1 MKTLALYILVLGAGL
16 VTALTSSS
24 TEENTS
30 HYAQLPTI
38 TLGTPSEISTASIE
52 VEPIDHANKSPR
64 YKKQYHIY
72 YENRSTEAI
81 EVAIRYKAYNGE
93 WNTTGLLTLSPG
105 EKKLM
110 GLSDQ
115 KTYYS
120 YAETKR
126 RWKKKTWRGAHKF
139 PLTEDSANKKAF
151 KKQEIWECYDSRMC
165 NTFAVFK

>member
-1 MKTLALYILVLGAGL
+1 MKTLALYILMLGAGVL
-16 VTALTSSS
+16 TAFTSAEKKFESLY
-24 TEENTS
+24 TN
-30 HYAQLPTI
+30 LPAI
-38 TLGTPSEISTASIE
+38 ELGTPKEINTSGIE
-52 VEPIDHANKSPR
+52 VKALNAPSDKTG

-72 YENRSTEAI
+72 YENRSTESI
-81 EVAIRYKAYNGE
+81 EVDIRYKAYDGK
-93 WNTTGLLTLSPG
+93 WNTDGMVTLAPG

-126 RWKKKTWRGAHKF
+126 RWKKKTWKGRHKF
-139 PLTEDSANKKAF
+139 ALEDISANKKAF